1 MRRAIYSKSVIL
13 SITEKYLFTFF
24 KNLNEFH
31 LLLSMVSILP
41 EISKID
47 FLFIPLHMKKLHIK

>member
-24 KNLNEFH
+24 KQFDEFH
-31 LLLSMVSILP
+31 LLIPMVSILP

-47 FLFIPLHMKKLHIK
+47 FLFIPLHMKMFHIK